1 MIAWT
6 VVIKPSTM
14 PNLSLI
20 TCQTGKRAKVKF
32 HPNGTKKKKQHAF
45 SYKDI
50 EHFHL
55 GKRSQAVSCAAGIG
69 NDINVRLVLVLV
81 DADHKHGS
89 IFAGSR
95 DDDFLG
101 TTLLTITPVVN
112 ASVPE

>member
-1 MIAWT
+1 ME
-6 VVIKPSTM
+6 
-14 PNLSLI
+14 
-20 TCQTGKRAKVKF
+20 Q
-32 HPNGTKKKKQHAF
+32 KKKKQHAF